1 MKVSRE
7 RYQHGSVRKVPRS
20 QGFAW
25 EFRFYLTA
33 PDGKRKLKVQT
44 FDSLKYPTE
53 RDVRKAVEGQLS
65 ALNAGTLGGKLAATM
80 GTIIERYMAEDFL
93 AKAAALFDGK
103 LGRIPHPSVLAI
115 ATRHRVSAYDA
126 RFLSLA
132 DQLGSRLIT
141 EDARLRAA
149 APALTQSLAEALAAA

>member
-1 MKVSRE
+1 MLLVDTNVVAYLLIEGDYTEAAQELRARDSDWRSEAFLLVEFTNVLVS
-7 RYQHGSVRKVPRS
+7 SIARKRM
-20 QGFAW
+20 
-25 EFRFYLTA
+25 T
-33 PDGKRKLKVQT
+33 
-44 FDSLKYPTE
+44 
-53 RDVRKAVEGQLS
+53 LS
-65 ALNAGTLGGKLAATM
+65 
-80 GTIIERYMAEDFL
+80 MAEDFL
-93 AKAAALFDGK
+93 AKVSSLFDGK
-103 LGRIPHPSVLAI
+103 LGRIPHASVLAI

>member
-1 MKVSRE
+1 MLLVDTNVVAYLLIEGDHTEAAQELHARDSDWRSEAFLLVEFTNVLVS
-7 RYQHGSVRKVPRS
+7 SIARKRM
-20 QGFAW
+20 
-25 EFRFYLTA
+25 T
-33 PDGKRKLKVQT
+33 
-44 FDSLKYPTE
+44 
-53 RDVRKAVEGQLS
+53 LS
-65 ALNAGTLGGKLAATM
+65 
-80 GTIIERYMAEDFL
+80 MAEDFL
-93 AKAAALFDGK
+93 AKAFSLFDGK
-103 LGRIPHPSVLAI
+103 LGRIPHASVLAI